1 MVPKVIHYCWFGG
14 NKKSNLIKKCI
25 RSWEKYCPDYKI
37 IEWNE
42 SNFDI
47 NLCPYVKGAYENKK
61 WAFVSDYVRH
71 YVLYEYGGIYLDTDV
86 EVRKSF
92 NDLLK
97 FKILG
102 FANNEIV
109 ASGLIMGS
117 EPKDWLCKEILD
129 SYIEEEFNWSTPR
142 EILAIGRRT
151 TGILKK
157 HGLVC
162 NGQLQKVEDYII
174 YPSFYFNPTDGDLFF
189 KIDERSYSI
198 HHYAATWFSKRKRI
212 LNTLRRLIGK
222 NKMKK
227 YYKFK
232 GSILTCIKKLYQAHE
247 NK

>member
-1 MVPKVIHYCWFGG
+1 MIPKIIHYCWFGF
-14 NKKSNLIKKCI
+14 NRKSGIINKCI
-25 RSWEKYCPDYKI
+25 RSWKKYCPDYKI

-47 NLCPYVKGAYENKK
+47 NTCFYVKSAYENKK

-86 EVRKSF
+86 ELRKPLD
-92 NDLLK
+92 DLLET
-97 FKILG
+97 KILG

-117 EPKDWLCKEILD
+117 ERNDWLCKEIID
-129 SYIEEEFNWSTPR
+129 SYIGEEFSWSSP
-142 EILAIGRRT
+142 EKILAIGRRT
-151 TGILKK
+151 TRILKN

-162 NGQLQKVEDYII
+162 NGQMQKIEDYII
-174 YPSFYFNPTDGDLFF
+174 YPAFYFNPTDGDVFS
-189 KIDERSYSI
+189 KVDECAYSI
-198 HHYAATWFSKRKRI
+198 HHYAATWFSKKKRI

-227 YYKFK
+227 YYQM
-232 GSILTCIKKLYQAHE
+232 KKYF
-247 NK
+247 NKKNRSML